1 MVLYPRRLQ
10 RLGTTTLVVSLPK
23 QWVAERR
30 LRPGDIVYIEV
41 NGDSLQ
47 IHSREVVQEPT
58 SVTIN
63 ADEVE
68 KPEVLARIVASC
80 FLQGYDI
87 VRVVSNS
94 GFTGTQIQE
103 ILATVESLPGFEVVE
118 QTARQIV
125 LQAIIDPTKFK
136 IEAVIRRLNVLV
148 TSMLGVAIDS
158 LVRGVSEK
166 AGDVINTGKKLEEL
180 YSLAVRQLILALRNP
195 SLAHAIGID
204 MPIAVLGYRLVAK
217 ALEEAGRHAISL
229 AKESLH
235 IRHKGAP
242 TKKEIVDRLVSL
254 ADDVQ
259 SILTNS
265 VNAFLTL
272 DLKMINTILDSL
284 QGMLDNIETTERELI
299 EAISDAELSLS
310 LRVSLMHFS
319 AILESVRIIA
329 EVALNKFV
337 RMDTS
342 VVEVAPPT

>member
-125 LQAIIDPTKFK
+125 
-136 IEAVIRRLNVLV
+136 
-148 TSMLGVAIDS
+148 
-158 LVRGVSEK
+158 
-166 AGDVINTGKKLEEL
+166 
-180 YSLAVRQLILALRNP
+180 
-195 SLAHAIGID
+195 
-204 MPIAVLGYRLVAK
+204 
-217 ALEEAGRHAISL
+217 
-229 AKESLH
+229 
-235 IRHKGAP
+235 
-242 TKKEIVDRLVSL
+242 
-254 ADDVQ
+254 
-259 SILTNS
+259 
-265 VNAFLTL
+265 
-272 DLKMINTILDSL
+272 
-284 QGMLDNIETTERELI
+284 
-299 EAISDAELSLS
+299 
-310 LRVSLMHFS
+310 
-319 AILESVRIIA
+319 
-329 EVALNKFV
+329 
-337 RMDTS
+337 
-342 VVEVAPPT
+342 